1 MKEIKSI
8 INAYNSIDFSTTKAA
23 LATVARVEGSS
34 YRRTGA
40 RMLVLDNGTYLG
52 GISGGCLEG
61 DALRRAQ
68 KAIVQDKPS
77 IVTYDTTQD
86 DGAQIGV
93 GLGCN
98 GIIDVLFTP
107 LHNDESNPVKLLS
120 TLTETR
126 EPRVVVAITG
136 CNDSMNVLGKTTLY
150 ENNEQFLQS
159 FPVTSVAPQV
169 LNDIKHC
176 LSNQSS
182 ATLTL
187 NTEQNE
193 TIKVFIEVILPVTH
207 LVLYGGGYDVHP
219 LVRIARE
226 LGWNVTV
233 ITNVHKADK
242 SLFTTANFVLHNK
255 GEQHPS
261 IDNYTAIVL
270 MAHDYKTDFNNL
282 QRVLATNAKY
292 IGLLGPRK
300 RSQKMFDEFMNTG
313 NEVSEENIQ
322 RIFSPAGLDI
332 GATTPE
338 EIALSIC
345 AEIRSVFA
353 NRKGMPLRLRE
364 GTIYGQ
370 PLSPKGEEKKEH

>member
-8 INAYNSIDFSTTKAA
+8 IHAYNTINFTNTKAA

-40 RMLVLDNGTYLG
+40 RMLVLDNGIYLG

-68 KAIVQDKPS
+68 KAIVQNKPS

-107 LHNDESNPVKLLS
+107 LHNEENNPVKILS
-120 TLTETR
+120 TVTETR
-126 EPRVVVAITG
+126 EPRVVVAITA
-136 CNDSMNVLGKTTLY
+136 CSDSMNELGKTTLY
-150 ENNEQFLQS
+150 ENDDQFLET
-159 FPVTSVAPQV
+159 FAVTQIASQV
-169 LNDIKHC
+169 LKDVKRC
-176 LSNQSS
+176 LNNQSS
-182 ATLTL
+182 ATL
-187 NTEQNE
+187 NYCIERNE
-193 TIKVFIEVILPVTH
+193 EVKVFIEVILPVVH
-207 LVLYGGGYDVHP
+207 LILYGGGYDVYP

-233 ITNVHKADK
+233 VTNINKADK
-242 SLFTTANFVLHNK
+242 SLFSTATEVLHNK
-255 GEQHPS
+255 GTQQPA
-261 IDNYTAIVL
+261 IDNYSAIVL

-282 QRVLATNAKY
+282 QRLLSTKTRY

-300 RSQKMFDEFMNTG
+300 RTKKMLDAMT
-313 NEVSEENIQ
+313 NEGITVSEENMQ
-322 RIFSPAGLDI
+322 KIFSPAGLDI
-332 GATTPE
+332 GALTPE

-353 NRKGMPLRLRE
+353 NRKGTSLRLRE
-364 GTIYGQ
+364 GTIHGN
-370 PLSPKGEEKKEH
+370 

>member
-8 INAYNSIDFSTTKAA
+8 INAYNTIDFSNTKAA

-68 KAIVQDKPS
+68 KAIAQKKSS
-77 IVTYDTTQD
+77 IVTYDTMEND
-86 DGAQIGV
+86 DAQIGV

-107 LHNDESNPVKLLS
+107 LDNKDENNPVKLLS
-120 TLTETR
+120 SLTEIR
-126 EPRVVVAITG
+126 EPGIAVAVTG
-136 CNDSMNVLGKTTLY
+136 CPGEMDLLGKTILY
-150 ENNEQFLQS
+150 VNDEQFVRA
-159 FPVTSVAPQV
+159 FPVDQIVYEV
-169 LNDIKHC
+169 LNDIHHC
-176 LSNQSS
+176 LNAQTS
-182 ATLTL
+182 ATFIYKTA
-187 NTEQNE
+187 NGTQVK
-193 TIKVFIEVILPVTH
+193 IFIEVIIPVTH
-207 LVLYGGGYDVHP
+207 LVLYGGNYDVHP
-219 LVRIARE
+219 VVHIAKE

-233 ITNVHKADK
+233 VMNIHKADR
-242 SLFTTANFVLHNK
+242 SLFTIATQVLHNK
-255 GEQHPS
+255 GEQQPL
-261 IDNYTAIVL
+261 IDNYAAIVL

-282 QRVLATNAKY
+282 QDALTTKAKY

-300 RSQKMFDEFMNTG
+300 RSQKMFDEMMKEG
-313 NEVSEENIQ
+313 NPVSEEDLQ

-353 NRKGMPLRLRE
+353 NRKGMSLRLRE
-364 GTIYGQ
+364 GTIYGN
-370 PLSPKGEEKKEH
+370 

>member
-8 INAYNSIDFSTTKAA
+8 INAYNTIDFSHTKAA

-68 KAIVQDKPS
+68 KAIIQNKPS

-107 LHNDESNPVKLLS
+107 LHEDENNPVKILS

-126 EPRVVVAITG
+126 EPRVMVAITG
-136 CNDSMNVLGKTTLY
+136 CSASMNELGKATLY
-150 ENNEQFLQS
+150 ENDKQFLQS
-159 FPVTSVAPQV
+159 FPVPQIATEV
-169 LNDIKHC
+169 LNDIKRC
-176 LSNQSS
+176 LNNQSS
-182 ATLTL
+182 ATLNYCTQ
-187 NTEQNE
+187 ENE
-193 TIKVFIEVILPVTH
+193 EVKVFIEVVLPVMH
-207 LVLYGGGYDVHP
+207 LILYGGGYDVYP

-233 ITNVHKADK
+233 VTNINKADK
-242 SLFTTANFVLHNK
+242 SLFAIATEVLHNK
-255 GEQHPS
+255 GEQQPV
-261 IDNYTAIVL
+261 IDNYSAIVL

-282 QRVLATNAKY
+282 QRSLETKTKY

-300 RSQKMFDEFMNTG
+300 RTQKMLDAMMKEG
-313 NEVSEENIQ
+313 NSVSEENMQ

-332 GATTPE
+332 GAITPE

-353 NRKGMPLRLRE
+353 NRSGTQLRLRE
-364 GTIYGQ
+364 GTIHGN
-370 PLSPKGEEKKEH
+370 

>member
-8 INAYNSIDFSTTKAA
+8 IDAYNTIDFPTTKAA

-40 RMLVLDNGTYLG
+40 RMLVLDNGNYLG

-61 DALRRAQ
+61 DALLRAQ
-68 KAIVQDKPS
+68 KAIAQNKPS

-107 LHNDESNPVKLLS
+107 LHANENNPVKILS

-126 EPRVVVAITG
+126 EPKVVTAITG
-136 CNDSMNVLGKTTLY
+136 CSETTNALGKATLY
-150 ENNEQFLQS
+150 ENDKQFEQA
-159 FPVTSVAPQV
+159 FPITEISCQV

-176 LSNQSS
+176 VNNQSS
-182 ATLTL
+182 ATLNYKTAKD
-187 NTEQNE
+187 EDV
-193 TIKVFIEVILPVTH
+193 KVFIEVILPVIH
-207 LVLYGGGYDVHP
+207 LVLYGGGYDVYP

-233 ITNVHKADK
+233 VTNINKAGK
-242 SLFTTANFVLHNK
+242 SLFAIANEVMHNK
-255 GEQHPS
+255 GEQQPV
-261 IDNYTAIVL
+261 IDNYSAIVL

-282 QRVLATNAKY
+282 RASFQTKAKY

-300 RSQKMFDEFMNTG
+300 RTQKMFNALKEEGTSVSDENMDRT
-313 NEVSEENIQ
+313 
-322 RIFSPAGLDI
+322 FSPAGLDI
-332 GATTPE
+332 GAATPE

-345 AEIRSVFA
+345 AEVRSVFA
-353 NRKGMPLRLRE
+353 NRKGMSLRSRE
-364 GTIYGQ
+364 GTIYGN
-370 PLSPKGEEKKEH
+370 